1 MRKAILLMMVFALIC
16 SAALACSGDVLGDW
30 LQVVD
35 CKEYITLRAEPSTDA
50 EETGRIPLNGIAV
63 YLQSAGNDFA
73 RVLYNGQTGYAR
85 KDYLK
90 NMSVVCESCL
100 PQNLNDQELCNL
112 QIFLSNF
119 TEQGM
124 GHPAAVLQGSSM
136 TDAQLV
142 DFAIEHIW
150 YNRQDKL
157 EWGEYANG
165 NNVRLSS
172 EHIPEVCLKYFGR
185 VPEELSP
192 SLHDYEGGCYYWQET
207 GGHVPYGFA
216 AVTEAKDMGG
226 GRYRVDFEVH
236 GMGMAWDGDVH
247 AMSLQALAEKRPE
260 LCTDDAPRGNAV
272 IDVGNGSLMD
282 RSTWTLDR
290 LVMDWGM

>member
-1 MRKAILLMMVFALIC
+1 MKKAILLVLASALLC
-16 SAALACSGDVLGDW
+16 SCALACSGDVLGDW
-30 LQVVD
+30 LQAVK
-35 CKEYITLRAEPSTDA
+35 CEEYISLRAEPSAGA
-50 EETGRIPLNGIAV
+50 EVIDRIPLNGIAV
-63 YLQSAGNDFA
+63 YLQPAGDDFV

-85 KDYLK
+85 NDYLK

-100 PQNLNDQELCNL
+100 PQNLSDQELYNL

-124 GHPAAVLQGSSM
+124 GHPAALLHASSM

-157 EWGEYANG
+157 EWGEYSGG

-172 EHIPEVCLKYFGR
+172 KHIPEVCLKYFGR
-185 VPEELSP
+185 VPEDLRP

-216 AVTEAKDMGG
+216 AVTGAKDMGG

-236 GMGMAWDGDVH
+236 GMGMDWDSDVH
-247 AMSLQALAEKRPE
+247 AMSLQTLARERPE
-260 LCTDDAPRGNAV
+260 LCTEGAPRGNAV

-282 RSTWTLDR
+282 RSTWTLER
-290 LVMDWGM
+290 LAMDWGM